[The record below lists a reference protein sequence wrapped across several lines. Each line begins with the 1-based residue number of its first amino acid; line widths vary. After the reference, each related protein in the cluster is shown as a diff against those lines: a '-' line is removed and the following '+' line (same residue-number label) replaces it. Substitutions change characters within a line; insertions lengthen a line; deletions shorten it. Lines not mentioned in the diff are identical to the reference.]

1 MLLARL
7 TLVISIILAVN
18 AFGVSAA
25 SPAAATR
32 VSGEATGLQA
42 GVPSVAVPGSPYV
55 QLPPEGGSVVDQSP
69 GTAIGT
75 GGGVGSID
83 QVSASTTGSLS
94 GSGGAVTSTVMV
106 GLVEL
111 FAGVIRATDIRVVTT
126 STQDGGRASSSA
138 TVTFG
143 SLTVAGLAY
152 PDPRPNTRVEL
163 PGLGYVVLNEQLV
176 GGDGS
181 SSSSMVARAFRLQ
194 VTAPSSLE
202 IPRGT
207 EFIVANVASGV
218 PAIDASSPLQIGPA
232 PTATRARFDP
242 ISTLTPLDLSFDND
256 NLDDVNDNFDFDF
269 DNDNFND
276 NGAGGAG
283 GAGGGSPSPS
293 PGGGGGSNVVVT
305 VVVVFATPTS
315 TPRPPTST
323 PRP

>member
-18 AFGVSAA
+18 ALGVSAA
-25 SPAAATR
+25 APAAATR
-32 VSGEATGLQA
+32 VSGEATGLQV

-75 GGGVGSID
+75 GGGVGSVD
-83 QVSASTTGSLS
+83 QVNASTTGSLS
-94 GSGGAVTSTVMV
+94 GSGGAVTSTVTV

-126 STQDGGRASSSA
+126 STQEAGRASSSA

-152 PDPRPNTRVEL
+152 PDPRPNTLVEL

-181 SSSSMVARAFRLQ
+181 SSSSIVARAFRLQ

-232 PTATRARFDP
+232 PSPTRAKFDP

-269 DNDNFND
+269 DNFNE
-276 NGAGGAG
+276 NGAGG

-305 VVVVFATPTS
+305 VVVVFPTPTS
-315 TPRPPTST
+315 TPKP
-323 PRP
+323 